1 MSAFFL
7 SQIIA
12 SIAFACGVVSFQ
24 CRSRRSILF
33 WLAGS
38 AFANACHF
46 FVLNRPE
53 PGALYLI
60 MSARALVAAFSTNPN
75 LMYLFLGSSLV
86 GFALSYES
94 PLGFLALL
102 AALLATYGIF
112 QETARR
118 VRVLCMLSAAVW
130 MVHNILVWTP
140 VATLMQVMF
149 LTSNGIG
156 YWRFHRRD
164 KAAPG
169 RDMDLGEERTG

>member
-1 MSAFFL
+1 MSDFHL

-60 MSARALVAAFSTNPN
+60 MSARAIVAAFSVNRN
-75 LMYLFLGSSLV
+75 MMYLFLGSSLV
-86 GFALSYES
+86 GFVLSYKG

-102 AALLATYGIF
+102 AALLATYGSF
-112 QETARR
+112 QKTAQR
-118 VRVLCMLSAAVW
+118 VRILCMLSAAVW
-130 MVHNILVWTP
+130 MVHNILLWTP

-164 KAAPG
+164 KSAPDRG
-169 RDMDLGEERTG
+169 LDLGEGRTG